1 MPATGL
7 ADMRSC
13 TAHVGFQMQS
23 GHALLHRTCTLMT
36 QSGHRNFVT
45 SVQLDT
51 RLVSCQA
58 WIRTGMKS
66 KRWLV
71 IATYRASPPATGKLA
86 ATALNSWRLAPVAVL
101 SAEQLHG
108 RRRK

>member
-1 MPATGL
+1 
-7 ADMRSC
+7 
-13 TAHVGFQMQS
+13 
-23 GHALLHRTCTLMT
+23 
-36 QSGHRNFVT
+36 
-45 SVQLDT
+45 
-51 RLVSCQA
+51 
-58 WIRTGMKS
+58 MKS

-86 ATALNSWRLAPVAVL
+86 ATALNSGRLAAAAVL